1 MSDDSSYR
9 SKCRIYA
16 DILRA
21 IQTTD
26 QAKVTYLLH
35 EANLSYE
42 RLTHHLGKMRKL
54 GLIENGVEGESVVKI
69 TAKGSKY
76 LAEFRKIEE
85 FGETFGITI

>member
-1 MSDDSSYR
+1 
-9 SKCRIYA
+9 
-16 DILRA
+16 
-21 IQTTD
+21 
-26 QAKVTYLLH
+26 
-35 EANLSYE
+35 
-42 RLTHHLGKMRKL
+42 MRKL

>member
-1 MSDDSSYR
+1 MTEGSSYR

-21 IQTTD
+21 VQGTD

-42 RLTHHLGKMRKL
+42 RLTYHLEKMKKL
-54 GLIENGVEGESVVKI
+54 DLIEKDLKPDGSLSI
-69 TAKGSKY
+69 TAKGRKY
-76 LAEFRKIEE
+76 LAEFRNVEE